1 MATATSQQKA
11 LRIGIVQGGKMVEER
26 LFPGR
31 SAITIGT
38 SAKNTFVLPQS
49 NLPESVAVFQPEG
62 DGMALVFD
70 DGTRGRIDGPGAAA
84 DLDVVARA
92 GKARRQGDRYILPV
106 RADQR
111 GRLALGE
118 ATLLWQFVSPP
129 PEPPRPVLPPE
140 ARRGRFRTLDRL
152 FVTILLV
159 SLALHVSGYIVLAN
173 TPPRDEVTLEEI
185 PDRFAKLLIPERK
198 AEPPKRK
205 EEPKPEPVPEAAEA
219 KKEEPAKKEEAK
231 KPGAEGKPV
240 DKAARAAEV
249 RKAVQSKGI
258 LRVLGTLGPGG
269 ATGAVRD
276 VFGAGGGFGDVATAL
291 SGAGGVAIA
300 TDPSAGGARK
310 GAGTGAAATIGDLAT
325 SGGGK
330 VALGAKAEAR
340 VSGNVSAE
348 DAEVDSSEIDQGRLG
363 GFVRARITS
372 IKACYENALKRNPS
386 LKGKIRIRFTILAT
400 GGLADIAVIENG
412 MGSPEVAACITG
424 FMRGW
429 RTPFHPSGT
438 VTVEY
443 PFVFSPSL

>member
-11 LRIGIVQGGKMVEER
+11 LRIGIVRGGKMVEER

-31 SAITIGT
+31 TSITIGT
-38 SAKNTFVLPQS
+38 SSKNTFVLPQS
-49 NLPESVAVFQPEG
+49 NLPESVVVFQPEG
-62 DGMALVFD
+62 IGMALVFD
-70 DGTRGRIDGPGAAA
+70 EGTRGHLEGPGAA
-84 DLDVVARA
+84 DLDVVARG
-92 GKARRQGDRYILPV
+92 GKARRQGARFVLPV
-106 RADQR
+106 TADQR
-111 GRLALGE
+111 GRLSLGE
-118 ATLLWQFVSPP
+118 ATLLWQFVTPP
-129 PEPPRPVLPPE
+129 PEAPRLVLPPE
-140 ARRGRFRTLDRL
+140 ARRGHFQTLDRL
-152 FVTILLV
+152 FVTILAI
-159 SLALHVSGYIVLAN
+159 SLALHVAGYVLLAN
-173 TPPRDEVTLEEI
+173 TTPRDEVTLEEI

-198 AEPPKRK
+198 AEPPKKK
-205 EEPKPEPVPEAAEA
+205 EEPKPEPVVEVAEPN
-219 KKEEPAKKEEAK
+219 KEEPAKKEEPK
-231 KPGAEGKPV
+231 KEPGPKVV
-240 DKAARAAEV
+240 DKAERAAEV

-276 VFGAGGGFGDVATAL
+276 VFGSGGGFGDVATAL

-300 TDPSAGGARK
+300 TDPSAGGGRK
-310 GAGTGAAATIGDLAT
+310 GAATGAAATIGDLAT

-348 DAEVDSSEIDQGRLG
+348 DAELDSSEIDQGRLG

-372 IKACYENALKRNPS
+372 IKACYENALKRNPA
-386 LKGKIRIRFTILAT
+386 LRGKIRIRFTILAT

-412 MGSPEVAACITG
+412 MGTPDVAACIIG